1 MTIPYSLAEHLQ
13 SAIGH
18 DIRKETH
25 HLGANGTVHMDAGV
39 TMYLPKGSECP
50 QRIGFAHIQ
59 ENALWL
65 QTYAKMT
72 YMIPI
77 ENEVS

>member
-1 MTIPYSLAEHLQ
+1 MKLKVYPKGNAY
-13 SAIGH
+13 G
-18 DIRKETH
+18 IRLYATKKETH

-59 ENALWL
+59 DDALWL

-77 ENEVS
+77 EMR